1 MFDPVT
7 IGVAFVTA
15 QKTVGYIKQAVAL
28 GKDVNSLY
36 GQFSKFFAN
45 CDTVHGASAELKLK
59 ADSAMLTDGQ
69 IKAQSLQIAMHSK
82 ALREAEKELKDM
94 LIWSGNKDVWDE
106 MMAERVRMYK
116 ERAAIEKKLKE
127 TKAKAHADMVDRVI
141 VGIST
146 LAISVPA
153 VLGGFTALVR

>member
-1 MFDPVT
+1 MYKRQ
-7 IGVAFVTA
+7 A

-36 GQFSKFFAN
+36 KQFSSFFTN
-45 CDTVHGASAELKLK
+45 CDTVHSASVSLKEKAEK
-59 ADSAMLTDGQ
+59 SMLTDGE

-82 ALREAEKELKDM
+82 ALREAEKELKDL

-106 MMAERVRMYK
+106 MMSERVRMYK
-116 ERAAIEKKLKE
+116 ERAAIEKRLKE

-141 VGIST
+141 MGIST

-153 VLGGFTALVR
+153 VLGGVTALIR

>member
-1 MFDPVT
+1 MIDPVT

-36 GQFSKFFAN
+36 KQFSSFFTN
-45 CDTVHGASAELKLK
+45 CDTVHSASVALKEKAEK
-59 ADSAMLTDGQ
+59 SMLTDGE

-94 LIWSGNKDVWDE
+94 LVWSGNKDVWDE

-116 ERAAIEKKLKE
+116 ERAAIEKRLKE

-141 VGIST
+141 MGIST

-153 VLGGFTALVR
+153 VLGGVTALIR

>member
-28 GKDVNSLY
+28 GKDINSLY

-59 ADSAMLTDGQ
+59 ADSSILTDGQ

-82 ALREAEKELKDM
+82 ALREAEKELKD
-94 LIWSGNKDVWDE
+94 LLVWSGNKDVWDE
-106 MMAERVRMYK
+106 MMSERVRMYK
-116 ERAAIEKKLKE
+116 ERTALEKRLKE
-127 TKAKAHADMVDRVI
+127 TKAKAHADMVDRVLMG
-141 VGIST
+141 VST

>member
-1 MFDPVT
+1 MIDPVT

-36 GQFSKFFAN
+36 KQFSSFFTN
-45 CDTVHGASAELKLK
+45 CDTVHSASVSLKEKAEK
-59 ADSAMLTDGQ
+59 SMLTDGE

-106 MMAERVRMYK
+106 MMSDRVRMYK
-116 ERAAIEKKLKE
+116 ERAAIEKRLKE

-141 VGIST
+141 MGIST

-153 VLGGFTALVR
+153 VLGGVTALIR

>member
-1 MFDPVT
+1 
-7 IGVAFVTA
+7 
-15 QKTVGYIKQAVAL
+15 
-28 GKDVNSLY
+28 
-36 GQFSKFFAN
+36 
-45 CDTVHGASAELKLK
+45 
-59 ADSAMLTDGQ
+59 MLSDGQ